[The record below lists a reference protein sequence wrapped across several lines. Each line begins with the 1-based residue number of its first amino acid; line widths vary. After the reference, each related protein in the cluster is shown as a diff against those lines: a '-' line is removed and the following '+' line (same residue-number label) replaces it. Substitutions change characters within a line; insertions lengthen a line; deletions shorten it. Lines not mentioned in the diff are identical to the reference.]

1 MNSSY
6 RHIGNI
12 KGGIFLIGVFL
23 VIGLFSYT
31 RYLSSELRE
40 DNREVVK
47 LYAEIIAETVK
58 DDSNTN
64 IDFIFE
70 NIIKKV
76 KFPIIQSGRNKNPQ
90 LWTNLPE
97 NIDSDRDRLKLIL
110 SMDKINKP
118 IPLVFDD
125 KINGPITFG
134 YLHYGDSRLIQKI
147 QIWTYI
153 ELLSIG
159 IFILFGFI
167 GFSFIRNSE
176 KQHIWVGLS
185 RETAHQLGTPVSAL
199 LGWLDYLKNDN
210 SNIEKI
216 LPEMESDIE
225 RLQQVNR
232 RFSKMGSKPEMEFFD
247 LSKRI
252 ESVLSYLNRRI
263 PTLGKK
269 VDLVND
275 IDPDIKIMANG
286 TLISWTIENLIRNS
300 IDSISGEAGLI
311 RISMSQDQNN
321 VKIRISDNGCGVPKK
336 DWKNIFRPGFST
348 KKSGWG
354 LGLSLCQRIINE
366 VHKGDIYVLESR
378 INSGTVFEINI
389 PSG

>member
-6 RHIGNI
+6 RHVGNI

-76 KFPIIQSGRNKNPQ
+76 KFPIIQSGRNKSPQ

-97 NIDSDRDRLKLIL
+97 NIDSDSDRLKLIL
-110 SMDKINKP
+110 SMDEINKP
-118 IPLVFDD
+118 IPLIFDD

-311 RISMSQDQNN
+311 RLSMSQDQNN

-366 VHKGDIYVLESR
+366 VHRGDIYVLESR

>member
-1 MNSSY
+1 MRAPY
-6 RHIGNI
+6 HHIGNI
-12 KGGIFLIGVFL
+12 KGGIFLIGIFL
-23 VIGLFSYT
+23 VIGLLSYT

-47 LYAEIIAETVK
+47 LYAEIIAATVK

-64 IDFIFE
+64 INFIFE

-76 KFPIIQSGRNKNPQ
+76 KFPIIQSDQDKNPQ
-90 LWTNLPE
+90 LWTNLPD
-97 NIDSDRDRLKLIL
+97 NIDSDDDRFQMIL
-110 SMDKINKP
+110 SMDKINEP
-118 IPLVFDD
+118 LPLVFDN
-125 KINGPITFG
+125 KSSGPNTFG

-159 IFILFGFI
+159 LFIFFGFI

-176 KQHIWVGLS
+176 KQHIWVGMS

-199 LGWLDYLKNDN
+199 LGWLDHLKDDS

-216 LPEMESDIE
+216 IPELESDIE
-225 RLQQVNR
+225 RLQQVSR
-232 RFSKMGSKPEMEFFD
+232 RFSKMGSMPEMEYFD
-247 LSKRI
+247 LSERVEK
-252 ESVLSYLNRRI
+252 VLSYLNRRI

-269 VDLVND
+269 VELVND
-275 IDPDIKIMANG
+275 ITPDIKIRANG
-286 TLISWTIENLIRNS
+286 TLISWAIENLIRNS
-300 IDSISGEAGLI
+300 IDCIDDESGLI
-311 RISMSQDQNN
+311 RISMSQEEYK

-366 VHKGDIYVLESR
+366 VHNGEIYILDS
-378 INSGTVFEINI
+378 NLDSGTVFEINI
-389 PSG
+389 PSD

>member
-1 MNSSY
+1 MIASY

-12 KGGIFLIGVFL
+12 KGGIFLAGIFL
-23 VIGLFSYT
+23 IIGLFSYT
-31 RYLSSELRE
+31 RYLSSELRK

-76 KFPIIQSGRNKNPQ
+76 KFPIIQSDQKKAPQ
-90 LWTNLPE
+90 LWTNLPK
-97 NIDSDRDRLKLIL
+97 NINSDDDRYKLIL
-110 SMDKINKP
+110 SMDKINQP
-118 IPLVFDD
+118 IPLVFYD
-125 KINGPITFG
+125 KTQGPITFG
-134 YLHYGDSRLIQKI
+134 YIHYGDSRLIQKI

-159 IFILFGFI
+159 LFLLFGFL

-176 KQHIWVGLS
+176 KQHIWVGMS

-199 LGWLDYLKNDN
+199 LGWLDHLKED
-210 SNIEKI
+210 SSSIEKI
-216 LPEMESDIE
+216 IPELESDID
-225 RLQQVNR
+225 RLEQVSR
-232 RFSKMGSKPEMEFFD
+232 RFSKMGSKTEMEYFD

-252 ESVLSYLNRRI
+252 EKVMSYLNRRI

-269 VDLVND
+269 VELVND
-275 IDPDIKIMANG
+275 ISPNIKIMANG
-286 TLISWTIENLIRNS
+286 TLLSWAIENLIRNS
-300 IDSISGEAGLI
+300 IDSIGVESGLI
-311 RISMSQDQNN
+311 RLSLNQEEGK
-321 VKIRISDNGCGVPKK
+321 VKIRISDNGCGIPKR
-336 DWKNIFRPGFST
+336 DWRNIFRPGFST

-354 LGLSLCQRIINE
+354 LGLSLCQRIIKE
-366 VHKGDIYVLESR
+366 VHNGSIYILESN
-378 INSGTVFEINI
+378 IDSGTVFEINI
-389 PSG
+389 PSE

>member
-1 MNSSY
+1 MTSSY

-47 LYAEIIAETVK
+47 MYAEIIAKTVK

-76 KFPIIQSGRNKNPQ
+76 KFPIIQSGHNKNPQ

-153 ELLSIG
+153 EILSIG

-225 RLQQVNR
+225 RLQQVSR
-232 RFSKMGSKPEMEFFD
+232 RFSKMGSKPEMEYFD
-247 LSKRI
+247 LSKRV

-311 RISMSQDQNN
+311 RLSMSQDQNN

>member
-1 MNSSY
+1 MRAPY
-6 RHIGNI
+6 HHIGNI
-12 KGGIFLIGVFL
+12 KGGIFLIGIFL
-23 VIGLFSYT
+23 VIGLLSYT

-47 LYAEIIAETVK
+47 LYAEIIAATVK
-58 DDSNTN
+58 DDSNKN
-64 IDFIFE
+64 INFIFE

-76 KFPIIQSGRNKNPQ
+76 KFPIIQSDQDKNPQ

-97 NIDSDRDRLKLIL
+97 NIDSDGDRLQMIL
-110 SMDKINKP
+110 SMDKINEP
-118 IPLVFDD
+118 IPLIFND
-125 KINGPITFG
+125 KSSGPITFG

-159 IFILFGFI
+159 LFIFFGFI

-176 KQHIWVGLS
+176 KQHIWVGMS

-199 LGWLDYLKNDN
+199 LGWLDNLKDDS

-216 LPEMESDIE
+216 IPELESDIE
-225 RLQQVNR
+225 RLQQVSR
-232 RFSKMGSKPEMEFFD
+232 RFSKMGSMPEMEYFD
-247 LSKRI
+247 LSERVEK
-252 ESVLSYLNRRI
+252 VLSYLNRRI

-269 VDLVND
+269 VELVND
-275 IDPDIKIMANG
+275 ITPDIKIRANG
-286 TLISWTIENLIRNS
+286 TLISWAIENLIRNS
-300 IDSISGEAGLI
+300 IDCIDDESGLI
-311 RISMSQDQNN
+311 RISMSQEEYK

-366 VHKGDIYVLESR
+366 VHNGEIYILDS
-378 INSGTVFEINI
+378 NLDSGTVFEINI
-389 PSG
+389 PSD

>member
-1 MNSSY
+1 MRAPY
-6 RHIGNI
+6 HHIGNI
-12 KGGIFLIGVFL
+12 KGGIFLIGIFL
-23 VIGLFSYT
+23 VIGLLSYT

-47 LYAEIIAETVK
+47 LYAEIIAATVK

-64 IDFIFE
+64 INFIFE

-76 KFPIIQSGRNKNPQ
+76 KFPIIQSDQDKNPQ

-97 NIDSDRDRLKLIL
+97 NIDSDDDRFQMIL
-110 SMDKINKP
+110 SMDKINEP
-118 IPLVFDD
+118 IPLVFDN
-125 KINGPITFG
+125 KSSGPITFG

-147 QIWTYI
+147 QLWTYI

-159 IFILFGFI
+159 LFIFFGFI

-176 KQHIWVGLS
+176 KQHIWVGMS

-199 LGWLDYLKNDN
+199 LGWLDLLKDDS

-216 LPEMESDIE
+216 IPELESDIE
-225 RLQQVNR
+225 RLQQVSR
-232 RFSKMGSKPEMEFFD
+232 RFSKMGSMPEMEYFD
-247 LSKRI
+247 LSERVEK
-252 ESVLSYLNRRI
+252 VLSYLNRRI

-269 VDLVND
+269 VELVND
-275 IDPDIKIMANG
+275 ITPGIKIRANG
-286 TLISWTIENLIRNS
+286 TLISWAIENLIRNS
-300 IDSISGEAGLI
+300 IDCIDDESGLI
-311 RISMSQDQNN
+311 RISMSQEEYK
-321 VKIRISDNGCGVPKK
+321 VKIRISDNGGGVPKK

-366 VHKGDIYVLESR
+366 VHNGEIYILDS
-378 INSGTVFEINI
+378 NLDSGTVFEINI
-389 PSG
+389 PSD

>member
-1 MNSSY
+1 MRAPY
-6 RHIGNI
+6 HHIGNI
-12 KGGIFLIGVFL
+12 KGGIFLIGIFL
-23 VIGLFSYT
+23 VIGLLSYT

-47 LYAEIIAETVK
+47 LYAEIIAATVK

-64 IDFIFE
+64 INFIFE

-76 KFPIIQSGRNKNPQ
+76 RFPIIQSDQDKNPQ

-97 NIDSDRDRLKLIL
+97 NIDSDNDRFQMIL
-110 SMDKINKP
+110 SMDKINEP
-118 IPLVFDD
+118 IPLVFDN
-125 KINGPITFG
+125 KSSGPITFG

-159 IFILFGFI
+159 LFIFFGFI

-176 KQHIWVGLS
+176 KQHIWVGMS

-199 LGWLDYLKNDN
+199 LGWLDHLKDDS

-216 LPEMESDIE
+216 IPELESDIE
-225 RLQQVNR
+225 RLQQVSR
-232 RFSKMGSKPEMEFFD
+232 RFSKMGSMPEMEYFD
-247 LSKRI
+247 LSERVEK
-252 ESVLSYLNRRI
+252 VLSYLNRRI

-269 VDLVND
+269 VELVND
-275 IDPDIKIMANG
+275 ITPDIKIRANG
-286 TLISWTIENLIRNS
+286 TLISWAIENLIRNS
-300 IDSISGEAGLI
+300 IDCIDDESGLI
-311 RISMSQDQNN
+311 RISMSQEEYK

-366 VHKGDIYVLESR
+366 VHNGEIYILDS
-378 INSGTVFEINI
+378 NLDSGTVFEINI
-389 PSG
+389 PSD

>member
-1 MNSSY
+1 MRAPY

-12 KGGIFLIGVFL
+12 KGGIFLIGIFL
-23 VIGLFSYT
+23 VIGLLSYT

-40 DNREVVK
+40 DNREVLK
-47 LYAEIIAETVK
+47 LYAEIIAATVK
-58 DDSNTN
+58 DDSNKN
-64 IDFIFE
+64 INFIFE

-76 KFPIIQSGRNKNPQ
+76 KFPIIQSDQDKNPQ

-97 NIDSDRDRLKLIL
+97 NIDSDDDRFQMIL
-110 SMDKINKP
+110 SMDKKNEP
-118 IPLVFDD
+118 IPLVFDN
-125 KINGPITFG
+125 KSSGPITFG

-159 IFILFGFI
+159 LFIFFGFI

-176 KQHIWVGLS
+176 KQHIWVGMS

-199 LGWLDYLKNDN
+199 LGWLDNLKDDS

-216 LPEMESDIE
+216 IPELESDIE
-225 RLQQVNR
+225 RLQQVSR
-232 RFSKMGSKPEMEFFD
+232 RFSKMGSMPEMEYFD
-247 LSKRI
+247 LSERVEK
-252 ESVLSYLNRRI
+252 VLSYLNRRI

-269 VDLVND
+269 VELVND
-275 IDPDIKIMANG
+275 ITPDIKIRANG
-286 TLISWTIENLIRNS
+286 TLISWAIENLIRNS
-300 IDSISGEAGLI
+300 IDCIDDESGLI
-311 RISMSQDQNN
+311 RISMSQEEYK

-366 VHKGDIYVLESR
+366 VHNGEIYILDS
-378 INSGTVFEINI
+378 NLDSGTVFEINI
-389 PSG
+389 PSD

>member
-1 MNSSY
+1 MISSY

-12 KGGIFLIGVFL
+12 KGGIFLIGILL

-31 RYLSSELRE
+31 SHLSSQLRE
-40 DNREVVK
+40 DNRQIVK
-47 LYAEIIAETVK
+47 LYAEIIAATVK

-64 IDFIFE
+64 IDFVFD

-76 KFPIIQSGRNKNPQ
+76 KFPIIQSDRNKVPQ
-90 LWTNLPE
+90 LWTNLPTD
-97 NIDSDRDRLKLIL
+97 ISSMSDRRTLLV
-110 SMDKINKP
+110 SMDKINNP
-118 IPLVFDD
+118 IPLIFND
-125 KINGPITFG
+125 KVSGPITFG
-134 YLHYGDSRLIQKI
+134 YLHYGDSKLIQKI

-159 IFILFGFI
+159 IFVLFGFF

-176 KQHIWVGLS
+176 KQHIWIGLS

-199 LGWLDYLKNDN
+199 LGWLDLLKNDN
-210 SNIEKI
+210 AIVKKI
-216 LPEMESDIE
+216 IPELESDIE
-225 RLQQVNR
+225 RLQQVSR
-232 RFSKMGSKPEMEFFD
+232 RFSKMGSNPEIEYFD
-247 LSKRI
+247 LSKRV
-252 ESVLSYLNRRI
+252 EDVLNYLNRRI

-269 VDLVND
+269 VELIND
-275 IDPDIKIMANG
+275 IEKNISIKANG
-286 TLISWTIENLIRNS
+286 TLISWAIENLIRNS
-300 IDSISGEAGLI
+300 IDSITNDSGLI
-311 RISMSQDQNN
+311 RISMNQGYNN

-366 VHKGDIYVLESR
+366 VHKGSIYILES
-378 INSGTVFEINI
+378 NKGAGTVFEINI
-389 PSG
+389 PSL

>member
-1 MNSSY
+1 MIASY

-12 KGGIFLIGVFL
+12 KGGIFLAGIFL
-23 VIGLFSYT
+23 IIGLFSYT
-31 RYLSSELRE
+31 RYLSSELRK

-76 KFPIIQSGRNKNPQ
+76 KFPIIQSDQKKAPQ
-90 LWTNLPE
+90 LWTNLPK
-97 NIDSDRDRLKLIL
+97 NINSDDDRYKLIL
-110 SMDKINKP
+110 SMDKINQP
-118 IPLVFDD
+118 IPLVFYD
-125 KINGPITFG
+125 KTQGPITFG
-134 YLHYGDSRLIQKI
+134 YIHYGDSRLIQKI

-159 IFILFGFI
+159 LFLLFGFL

-176 KQHIWVGLS
+176 KQHIWVGMS

-199 LGWLDYLKNDN
+199 LGWLDHLKED
-210 SNIEKI
+210 SSSIEKI
-216 LPEMESDIE
+216 IPELESDID
-225 RLQQVNR
+225 RLEQVSR
-232 RFSKMGSKPEMEFFD
+232 RFSKMGSKPEMEYFD

-252 ESVLSYLNRRI
+252 EKVMSYLNRRI

-269 VDLVND
+269 VELVND
-275 IDPDIKIMANG
+275 ISPNIKIRANG
-286 TLISWTIENLIRNS
+286 TLLSWAIENLIRNS
-300 IDSISGEAGLI
+300 IDSIDVESGLI
-311 RISMSQDQNN
+311 RLSLNQEEDK
-321 VKIRISDNGCGVPKK
+321 VKIRISDNGCGIPKR

-354 LGLSLCQRIINE
+354 LGLSLCQRIIKE
-366 VHKGDIYVLESR
+366 VHNGSIYILESN
-378 INSGTVFEINI
+378 IDSGTVFEINI
-389 PSG
+389 PSE

>member
-97 NIDSDRDRLKLIL
+97 NIDSDSDRLKLIL

-118 IPLVFDD
+118 IPLIFDD

-225 RLQQVNR
+225 RLQQVSR

-252 ESVLSYLNRRI
+252 ESVLFYLNRRI

-311 RISMSQDQNN
+311 RLSMNQDQNN

>member
-1 MNSSY
+1 MTSSY

-12 KGGIFLIGVFL
+12 KGGIFLIGIFL

-47 LYAEIIAETVK
+47 MYAEIIAKTVK

-153 ELLSIG
+153 EILSIG

-225 RLQQVNR
+225 RLQQVSR

-247 LSKRI
+247 LSKRV

-275 IDPDIKIMANG
+275 IDPDINIMANG

-311 RISMSQDQNN
+311 RLSMSQDQNN

-366 VHKGDIYVLESR
+366 VHKGNIYVLESR

>member
-97 NIDSDRDRLKLIL
+97 NIDSDSDRLKLIL

-225 RLQQVNR
+225 RLQQVSR
-232 RFSKMGSKPEMEFFD
+232 RFSKMGSNPEMEFFD

-252 ESVLSYLNRRI
+252 EGVLFYLNRRI

-366 VHKGDIYVLESR
+366 VHKGDIYVLESK

>member
-97 NIDSDRDRLKLIL
+97 NIDSESDRLKLIL

-118 IPLVFDD
+118 IPLIFDD

-199 LGWLDYLKNDN
+199 LGWLEYIKNDN

-225 RLQQVNR
+225 RLQQVSR

-247 LSKRI
+247 LSKRV

-311 RISMSQDQNN
+311 RLSMSQDQNN